1 LKKVKRG
8 PLTSANIRQMKGAK
22 VRVEPKTIHTADEDA
37 FAILA
42 QRCC

>member
-1 LKKVKRG
+1 VQALDCFQ
-8 PLTSANIRQMKGAK
+8 NEGAK
-22 VRVEPKTIHTADEDA
+22 VRVELKTIHTVDIDA

>member
-1 LKKVKRG
+1 
-8 PLTSANIRQMKGAK
+8 MKDAK
-22 VRVEPKTIHTADEDA
+22 VRVEPTTIHTADVHA